1 MQKLTSNRTL
11 LLSLVVVMA
20 FIVVGLVASQVFVQA
35 EYGVGTNVY
44 AWDVSF
50 LGYQNSN
57 VVIRWDGAWVP
68 FLHNLNVIV
77 PTGGSF
83 SEDPYTPTL
92 TCDGTS
98 STKWAG
104 LMEYGVYHVDNSPL
118 GAPGFTTTRR
128 WSYADCDRDGD
139 LDWDVQDR
147 RWTGYNG
154 EVPPNAHSPI
164 FSDTF
169 PMPPTYTHEMWLGYI
184 PVITINQPVSC
195 TTGNCL
201 LELVTTLEI
210 NLDEDCDGNIDPKFL
225 PPTSSGQ
232 ICFYAEAKTPIE
244 EVPTWQQ
251 TLQGRVGSAGGERTV
266 SFAPVGPTGVDM
278 GPVRATAW
286 GGSVLVE
293 WVTYSEVD
301 NLGFN
306 LFRAESV
313 SGPQTQVNGS
323 LIAVIEPG
331 SPLGHVYSFLDQ
343 SVAADGVYYYWLE
356 EVDVDDVAT
365 LHGPFPVYHRIF
377 LPVTDR

>member
-1 MQKLTSNRTL
+1 MQKLTSNRMV

-20 FIVVGLVASQVFVQA
+20 FIVAGLVASQVFVQA
-35 EYGVGTNVY
+35 EYGVGTNIY

-77 PTGGSF
+77 PSGGSF

-92 TCDGTS
+92 SCDGNS

-104 LMEYGVYHVDNSPL
+104 LMEYGVAHTDNAPL
-118 GAPGFTTTRR
+118 GAPGFTTTRW

-139 LDWDVQDR
+139 GDWDVQDR
-147 RWTGYNG
+147 RWTGYFG
-154 EVPPNAHSPI
+154 EVPPNAHAPI
-164 FSDTF
+164 FDANF
-169 PMPPTYTHEMWLGYI
+169 PDPPTYTHELWLGFMD
-184 PVITINQPVSC
+184 VLTINEAVSC

-201 LELVTTLEI
+201 DELVTTLEV
-210 NLDEDCDGNIDPKFL
+210 NLDQDCDGNIDAQFL
-225 PPTSSGQ
+225 PPTSSGV

-244 EVPTWQQ
+244 EIPTWQQ
-251 TLQGRVGSAGGERTV
+251 TLQARVGSAGGDRTV
-266 SFAPVGPTGVDM
+266 SFAPRGPTGVDM

-286 GGSVLVE
+286 GRSVLVE
-293 WVTYSEVD
+293 WVTFSEVD

-313 SGPQTQVNGS
+313 DGQQTQVNGS
-323 LIAVIEPG
+323 LIAVLEPG

-343 SVAADGVYYYWLE
+343 GVEPDGVYYYWLE
-356 EVDVDDVAT
+356 EVDVNDVRT
-365 LHGPFPVYHRIF
+365 LHGPFPAYHRIF
-377 LPVTDR
+377 LPVMGR